1 MPTTHADVAV
11 IGRGMIGSAAA
22 RHLSTTDARVALIG
36 PGEPETLD
44 GDGPW
49 ASHWDQGRVTRITA
63 FSEPWGEWARAS
75 IDRYADIEAS
85 SGIAFHDPV
94 GLVVLAD
101 DAAATMAAA
110 ERLGADVE
118 AMTSD
123 ALRAR
128 AGIHSAVPT
137 HSIVWEGPPA
147 GLINP
152 RALVRAQTIC
162 ATQAGVTVI
171 DDAVERIEQGERGRI
186 HLRSGDVVE
195 AAQVILATGPHGAD
209 MVQGIDAPLE
219 RRMRTIAL
227 AELGPGPELPTLI
240 IDNPPHP
247 LLDEAYWVPP
257 VEFPDG
263 RMLLKIG
270 GDSLPPQLADDGDD
284 ITRWFHAGGS
294 EAEATAL
301 FELLET
307 LLPDREITRVRHR
320 PCVVSY
326 TPSGVP
332 HLERVSDSIT
342 VAFGGC
348 GAAAKSSDE
357 IGRIAATI
365 ATT

>member
-1 MPTTHADVAV
+1 MPIHHVDVAV

-22 RHLSTTDARVALIG
+22 RHLGATAAKVALIG
-36 PGEPETLD
+36 PTEPDTHD

-63 FSEPWGEWARAS
+63 FSEPWGEWARAA
-75 IDRYADIEAS
+75 IDRYPEIEAS
-85 SGIAFHDPV
+85 SGVTFHDPV

-118 AMTSD
+118 AMTPD
-123 ALRAR
+123 ELRTR
-128 AGIHSAVPT
+128 TGIHSAVPT
-137 HSIVWEGPPA
+137 HSIVWEGAPA

-162 ATQAGVTVI
+162 AEQAGVTVI
-171 DDAVERIEQGERGRI
+171 DDAVVRIDHAEPGRI
-186 HLRSGDVVE
+186 HLRSGEIVD
-195 AAQVILATGPHGAD
+195 AAQIILATGPHGAD
-209 MVQGIDAPLE
+209 LVPGIDAPLE

-227 AELGPGPELPTLI
+227 AELGPGPDLPTLI
-240 IDNPPHP
+240 IDNPPHA

-307 LLPDREITRVRHR
+307 LLPEREITRVRHR

-326 TPSGVP
+326 TPSGIP
-332 HLERVSDSIT
+332 HLERVSPSIT
-342 VAFGGC
+342 LAFGGC
-348 GAAAKSSDE
+348 GAAAKSCDE
-357 IGRIAATI
+357 IGRIAADI
-365 ATT
+365 AIG